1 MMMYLNKII
10 PCSLVAILLSC
21 SEVKLPDFD
30 VYAEGQKEVLDA
42 FGFTFDPSLIR
53 HETIKEDF
61 HVIFGFGGNILIS
74 IGEDGVLAIDSQ
86 FPQIYEA
93 LLAKI
98 ESLGGS
104 GINHI
109 INTHWHFDHADG
121 NRAFGPLGEEIYA
134 HINSLNY
141 MKSGASI
148 NLVGAVYPQ
157 QPYEKEALATVTYKD
172 TLDLNLNGQTIKLM
186 NFGPAHTTGDTVIFF
201 KEANIIHTGDLTNLD
216 GLPFIDADNGGTLE
230 GMISSLYR
238 VLELIDDDTIVV
250 PGHGPVADKDTIKSF
265 LMKLVAVNNR
275 IDALVGQGKSAQEIL
290 EMNPAKEIIEEAPFP
305 ILVNRALVGKGLL

>member
-1 MMMYLNKII
+1 
-10 PCSLVAILLSC
+10 
-21 SEVKLPDFD
+21 
-30 VYAEGQKEVLDA
+30 
-42 FGFTFDPSLIR
+42 
-53 HETIKEDF
+53 
-61 HVIFGFGGNILIS
+61 
-74 IGEDGVLAIDSQ
+74 
-86 FPQIYEA
+86 
-93 LLAKI
+93 
-98 ESLGGS
+98 
-104 GINHI
+104 
-109 INTHWHFDHADG
+109 
-121 NRAFGPLGEEIYA
+121 
-134 HINSLNY
+134 
-141 MKSGASI
+141 MK
-148 NLVGAVYPQ
+148 
-157 QPYEKEALATVTYKD
+157 KEALATVTYKD

-250 PGHGPVADKDTIKSF
+250 PGHGPVADKDIIKSF

-275 IDALVGQGKSAQEIL
+275 IDALVDQGKSAKEIL